1 MHNDGIFILD
11 GNVKVDTFT
20 GAPNKEDIQ
29 PPAQMNE
36 ESKTVENNSS
46 IISHKYFLDIPEVG
60 HMQRKFEMD

>member
-1 MHNDGIFILD
+1 M
-11 GNVKVDTFT
+11 DTFT
-20 GAPNKEDIQ
+20 GVPNKEDIQ

-60 HMQRKFEMD
+60 HMQRKFKMD